1 MRCVL
6 VRFGSVLPRIP
17 PPPPPPPESLVLSLS
32 GLPAVVVASR
42 VAGVRTIL
50 MQVVA
55 PRADAVRFSAF
66 WVRAPQDTP
75 PPPPRNPWFCRYRA
89 CQLFLSD
96 TQVLG
101 RADSGEGADGLA
113 TRSRMSRQGCARRET
128 SRAARRDQMGHPKA
142 ARRSHS
148 QMLRNSRSESFDR
161 VTTLVDFG
169 AHFLWSPPH
178 SLQRACAADRLR
190 KV

>member
-1 MRCVL
+1 MQVVAPRADA
-6 VRFGSVLPRIP
+6 VRFSAFWVRAPQDT
-17 PPPPPPPESLVLSLS
+17 PPPPPESLVLSLS

-89 CQLFLSD
+89 CQLLLLRVALPEF
-96 TQVLG
+96 G
-101 RADSGEGADGLA
+101 RY
-113 TRSRMSRQGCARRET
+113 
-128 SRAARRDQMGHPKA
+128 
-142 ARRSHS
+142 
-148 QMLRNSRSESFDR
+148 
-161 VTTLVDFG
+161 
-169 AHFLWSPPH
+169 
-178 SLQRACAADRLR
+178 
-190 KV
+190 